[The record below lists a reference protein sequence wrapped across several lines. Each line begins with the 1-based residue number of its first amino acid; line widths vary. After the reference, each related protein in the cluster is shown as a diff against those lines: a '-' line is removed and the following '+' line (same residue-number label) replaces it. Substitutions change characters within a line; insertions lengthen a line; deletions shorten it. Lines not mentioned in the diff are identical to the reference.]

1 MEKLIFDTG
10 VKSFAVNDGGVLRFN
25 PSDPNV
31 YARFVEAAGKIKAVE
46 DDLVKK
52 AQAVKVVDEAAG
64 EEDVGEEALKLLKD
78 ADKEMKKILGWVFGD
93 LNDFEKI
100 FAGVNILAV
109 GENGERVI
117 TNFLSALLPIIE
129 AGAQKCAKDQIG
141 GAVQTAKLNRAQR
154 RAKK

>member
-10 VKSFAVNDGGVLRFN
+10 MKSFTVNDGGVLRFN

-31 YARFVEAAGKIKAVE
+31 YARFVEAAAKIQAVE
-46 DDLVKK
+46 DDMVKK
-52 AQAVKVVDEAAG
+52 AQSIKAE
-64 EEDVGEEALKLLKD
+64 GEEAGEAALKLMKE
-78 ADKEMKKILGWVFGD
+78 ADQEMKKILGWVFGEI
-93 LNDFEKI
+93 NDFEKI
-100 FAGVNILAV
+100 FAGVNLMAV

-117 TNFLSALLPIIE
+117 TNFISALLPIMQT
-129 AGAQKCAKDQIG
+129 GAQKCANEQIG

>member
-10 VKSFAVNDGGVLRFN
+10 MKSFSVNDGGVLRFN

-31 YARFVEAAGKIKAVE
+31 YARFVEAAAKIQAIE
-46 DDLVKK
+46 DDMVKK
-52 AQAVKVVDEAAG
+52 AQSIKAE
-64 EEDVGEEALKLLKD
+64 GEEAGEAALTLMKE
-78 ADKEMKKILGWVFGD
+78 ADQEMKKILGWVFGEI
-93 LNDFEKI
+93 NDFEKI
-100 FAGVNILAV
+100 FAGVNLMAV

-117 TNFLSALLPIIE
+117 TNFISALLPIMQE
-129 AGAQKCAKDQIG
+129 GAQKCANEQID

>member
-10 VKSFAVNDGGVLRFN
+10 LKSFTVNDGGVLRFN

-31 YARFVEAAGKIKAVE
+31 YARFVEATAKIQAVE
-46 DDLVKK
+46 DDMVKK
-52 AQAVKVVDEAAG
+52 AQSIKAE
-64 EEDVGEEALKLLKD
+64 GEEAGEAALKLMKE
-78 ADKEMKKILGWVFGD
+78 ADQEMKKILGWVFGEI
-93 LNDFEKI
+93 NDFEKI
-100 FAGVNILAV
+100 FAGVNLMAV

-117 TNFLSALLPIIE
+117 TNFISALLPIMQT
-129 AGAQKCAKDQIG
+129 GAQKCANEQIA